1 MRASFSV
8 KRNQCICS
16 QNKVKYYHIA
26 IYLSNLLETSLL
38 FVPII
43 ITMIKSKDNQM
54 QILVT
59 NDDGISAPGLWAL
72 AAELKNIAEVVVVAP
87 DREQSASGT
96 AVSLRQPLRVQK
108 IPPVVSGIEAY
119 SVEGTPC
126 DSVILALGRL
136 IKDDVNLV
144 VSGINQG
151 HNLGDDILISGTVGA
166 ALQGY
171 RRGLPALAISV
182 AVTDNSGQENAARL
196 AKLIARRITDK
207 KLTTGIFLNINL
219 PDLPLSRMKGIKI
232 AQPAHKTHIDTV
244 EEGHDGRRKYY
255 WLVRQKQNNNADENT
270 DIRILD
276 NGYISLTAL
285 HNTLFR
291 KTIQGI
297 DNRLCSE
304 LFNELKR
311 IE

>member
-1 MRASFSV
+1 
-8 KRNQCICS
+8 
-16 QNKVKYYHIA
+16 
-26 IYLSNLLETSLL
+26 
-38 FVPII
+38 
-43 ITMIKSKDNQM
+43 M

-59 NDDGISAPGLWAL
+59 NDDGILAPGLWAL
-72 AAELKNIAEVVVVAP
+72 VAELKSIARVVVVAP

-108 IPPVVSGIEAY
+108 ISPVVSGVEAY

-126 DSVILALGRL
+126 DSVILALGKL

-171 RRGLPALAISV
+171 LRGLPALAISV
-182 AVTDNSGQENAARL
+182 AATDNSSWGNTARL
-196 AKLIARRITDK
+196 AKLLAERIKAKNLPAD
-207 KLTTGIFLNINL
+207 IFLNINL
-219 PDLPLSRMKGIKI
+219 PDLPLADIKGIKI

-255 WLVRQKQNNNADENT
+255 WLIRQKQDNNANENT
-270 DIRILD
+270 DIQVLE

-297 DNRLCSE
+297 DDNMCSE
-304 LFNELKR
+304 LFQELKR
-311 IE
+311 LE